1 MKKYIPIV
9 IVVVVGILIVSAYF
23 AGRAPKA
30 EPSPETSVVT
40 NTFEQPTAQDPTI
53 SVMPFATE
61 NITKQQHDDLRYLN
75 YSTANFDQSRDK
87 IRVLFFYASWCPT
100 CRPADT
106 DFTNNMSQ
114 IPEDV
119 VVFRVNY
126 NDPDTDQDEK
136 DLAEQYGITYQHT
149 FVQIDALGQAVKK
162 WNGGKLNELLTNI
175 Q

>member
-1 MKKYIPIV
+1 MPVSIV
-9 IVVVVGILIVSAYF
+9 IIAGILI
-23 AGRAPKA
+23 AGAFLIWRPQTTP
-30 EPSPETSVVT
+30 PSPETSVIPDTV
-40 NTFEQPTAQDPTI
+40 EQP
-53 SVMPFATE
+53 
-61 NITKQQHDDLRYLN
+61 ITKDVTGTVTPSRDEIVTIEENNNVRYVT
-75 YSTANFDQSRDK
+75 YSNTNFDQSRDK
-87 IRVLFFYASWCPT
+87 LRVLFFYASWCPT

-106 DFTNNMSQ
+106 DFTNNMSK

-149 FVQIDALGQAVKK
+149 YVQIDALGQEVKK